1 MAERFTVVGSLG
13 GDPDRRTTKA
23 GDPYIT
29 FSVASNERRRE
40 ENGTWVDTGTSWF
53 EVSVFG
59 ALARNS
65 ADLLHKGMRVI
76 VLGDLTVPEW
86 TASDGRKGRSARI
99 RATAIGQELTFGAPD
114 RARGSAPAE
123 PVATTNAWAP
133 DPAPGEADAAAE
145 HDEPAWA
152 ATPV

>member
-13 GDPDRRTTKA
+13 GDPDRRTTKT

-40 ENGTWVDTGTSWF
+40 EGGAWVDAGTSWF
-53 EVSVFG
+53 EISVFG

-65 ADLLHKGMRVI
+65 ADLLRKGTRVI

-86 TASDGRKGRSARI
+86 TAFDGRKGRSARI
-99 RATAIGQELTFGAPD
+99 RATAIGHELTFGAPD
-114 RARGSAPAE
+114 RVRASAPAE
-123 PVATTNAWAP
+123 PVAAPNAWST
-133 DPAPGEADAAAE
+133 DPAPSDADAE
-145 HDEPAWA
+145 VEQDEPAWA
-152 ATPV
+152 STPF